1 LVEGEVSLNCGG
13 LLTSSSGESVSAG
26 IAAVETGGGVC
37 SERFEVGSSTAQP
50 ASKQRA
56 GTSQAIW
63 CGWANA
69 LQDMRRTRI
78 DVLLEFCF
86 A

>member
-13 LLTSSSGESVSAG
+13 LLTSNSGESGSAG
-26 IAAVETGGGVC
+26 FAGVKAGEAAC
-37 SERFEVGSSTAQP
+37 SDRFEVGSSTAQP
-50 ASKQRA
+50 ASKQSV
-56 GTSQAIW
+56 GTSKAIR

-69 LQDMRRTRI
+69 LQDTRRTRI